1 MAEPPFAG
9 FRVTAAVGAA
19 RGVLIGAMV
28 PIPPVGKLAVLAARP
43 PRPCRVLDDVAP
55 LSWAHAKSGRRSRPL
70 NGVRST
76 LPMTAKS
83 SPRKKPSPTP
93 VDRSSI
99 AAYVRLILIFGV
111 NAIDTN
117 TPGKSPVARAES
129 LCVTVNGCAPR
140 RMMEPAGAHGSAN
153 SVYAHLTSR
162 EAGMS
167 VLMSAARNVP
177 LLWPTAPVVGAPKP
191 ASVEQRKD
199 TSFPFGHVAP
209 HV

>member
-9 FRVTAAVGAA
+9 LRVTAAAPAVGFPAW
-19 RGVLIGAMV
+19 LIGTIV

-43 PRPCRVLDDVAP
+43 PRPCRVLDGVAP
-55 LSWAHAKSGRRSRPL
+55 
-70 NGVRST
+70 
-76 LPMTAKS
+76 
-83 SPRKKPSPTP
+83 
-93 VDRSSI
+93 
-99 AAYVRLILIFGV
+99 
-111 NAIDTN
+111 
-117 TPGKSPVARAES
+117 
-129 LCVTVNGCAPR
+129 
-140 RMMEPAGAHGSAN
+140 
-153 SVYAHLTSR
+153 SR